1 MKKRKC
7 VKETKETVFDLQ
19 KGPGFKTTI
28 EKPET
33 ELTKELLDNGQWA
46 KKTFKVKSST
56 VLFCSTVLKNFFS

>member
-46 KKTFKVKSST
+46 KKTFKVNSEI
-56 VLFCSTVLKNFFS
+56 